1 MAIPQRSSALSATE
15 REAARDPD
23 PDHHAASCRWVLAVN
38 DPTAGRRTWFN
49 DSDDEGEEPTLLD
62 IALDLAA
69 AGVPVFPC
77 SSDKRPAISK
87 AQGGSGFRDATTDL
101 DR

>member
-1 MAIPQRSSALSATE
+1 M
-15 REAARDPD
+15 
-23 PDHHAASCRWVLAVN
+23 N

-101 DR
+101 DRVRELWDWARGALVHGTSADAALAAR